1 MKLQAKHTV
10 YSCYLGYVTQAIVNN
25 LPPLLFLTFN
35 REFGISLDRISLL
48 ITVNFCFQILVD
60 FLSPGVIKR
69 TGYRKAALCSFL
81 VTIIGLTGFYYL
93 PFLLDPYVGI
103 LISMVFNAIGGGIL
117 EVIVSPIVEACP
129 GTNKA
134 ARMSMLHSFYCW
146 GHMAVV
152 LLSTLYFTLAGI
164 ENWRL
169 LPPLWALV
177 PLFTLFAFTKVPIYA
192 IPGDDEETRL
202 PKSIFR
208 IKVFWILFFVM
219 ICAGASEQ
227 GVSQWSSMFAEDGLK
242 VSKTVGDLLGPCSF
256 AFFMGLSRLLYG
268 LKGEKLN
275 IVRSLK
281 ATSVLCVAGY
291 LITSLSP
298 LPLLSLAGCAVC
310 GFSVGLM
317 WPGSFSLGAL
327 MCRGGGTL
335 MYGMFAL
342 AGDVGCSAG
351 PGLVGILSQ
360 ISGKMTVG
368 IFTALVFPVLL
379 LVLICVLRPEEK
391 KRKIANSLDS
401 LSV

>member
-1 MKLQAKHTV
+1 MKLQARHTV

-35 REFGISLDRISLL
+35 REFGVSLDKISLL
-48 ITVNFCFQILVD
+48 ITVNFCIQILVD

-81 VTIIGLTGFYYL
+81 VTIVGLTGFYYL

-219 ICAGASEQ
+219 IFWDPA
-227 GVSQWSSMFAEDGLK
+227 
-242 VSKTVGDLLGPCSF
+242 
-256 AFFMGLSRLLYG
+256 
-268 LKGEKLN
+268 
-275 IVRSLK
+275 
-281 ATSVLCVAGY
+281 
-291 LITSLSP
+291 
-298 LPLLSLAGCAVC
+298 PLLSLWASAV
-310 GFSVGLM
+310 S
-317 WPGSFSLGAL
+317 S
-327 MCRGGGTL
+327 
-335 MYGMFAL
+335 
-342 AGDVGCSAG
+342 
-351 PGLVGILSQ
+351 
-360 ISGKMTVG
+360 
-368 IFTALVFPVLL
+368 TA
-379 LVLICVLRPEEK
+379 
-391 KRKIANSLDS
+391 
-401 LSV
+401 